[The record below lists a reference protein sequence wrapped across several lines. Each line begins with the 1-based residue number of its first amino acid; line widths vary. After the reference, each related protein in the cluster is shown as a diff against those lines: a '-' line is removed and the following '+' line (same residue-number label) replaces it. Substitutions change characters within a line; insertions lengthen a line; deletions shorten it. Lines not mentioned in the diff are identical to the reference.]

1 MRRGAVAKSCAG
13 RGRPPPGSR
22 PNGVTCAGSRDESRG
37 RRLRGAGRAQRGS
50 QAPGHPARPEGCAG
64 RSHARDARGSRGRL
78 KEQPPRLAPPLP
90 PRPPGLRAR
99 VTAERLLKGAA
110 AARTRLAL
118 AAAPTPGRSGRGPE
132 AARGA
137 HLPALE
143 LKCRRGLG
151 AASFGGGQPGDSES
165 SPSARVQ

>member
-1 MRRGAVAKSCAG
+1 MSRAGGGCAE
-13 RGRPPPGSR
+13 PG
-22 PNGVTCAGSRDESRG
+22 E
-37 RRLRGAGRAQRGS
+37 AQRGLQTS
-50 QAPGHPARPEGCAG
+50 GHPAGPEDCAG

-78 KEQPPRLAPPLP
+78 EEQSPRLAPPLP
-90 PRPPGLRAR
+90 PRPPELRAR

-118 AAAPTPGRSGRGPE
+118 ASAPTPGQSGRGPE

-143 LKCRRGLG
+143 LKC
-151 AASFGGGQPGDSES
+151 GGGSEPRVEAVGLRWDPES
-165 SPSARVQ
+165 SPSARVP